1 MRLEKQLNTIEL
13 KERTLI
19 LPHVYFANLK
29 EKYIY
34 IIHKMTAAV
43 DAVMTSHLSYK
54 TVTLMFPLIGRV
66 GRNS

>member
-29 EKYIY
+29 EKY